1 MNKFKQTF
9 FLSLV
14 CWILI
19 SLSSCG
25 GDETPADSSSDE
37 TKTADSSKVDSSNAE
52 MPPPVEKVEVYV
64 PKPEAPKPKP
74 NPNGVYLPTGD
85 ERNGK
90 PVYENQEGFS
100 LWFNGSTGE

>member
-1 MNKFKQTF
+1 
-9 FLSLV
+9 
-14 CWILI
+14 
-19 SLSSCG
+19 
-25 GDETPADSSSDE
+25 
-37 TKTADSSKVDSSNAE
+37 

-90 PVYENQEGFS
+90 PVFMRIRKDFHYG
-100 LWFNGSTGE
+100 LMDPTGE

>member
-1 MNKFKQTF
+1 MVNKFKQTF

-19 SLSSCG
+19 SLSSVA
-25 GDETPADSSSDE
+25 EMKTPADSSSDE

-64 PKPEAPKPKP
+64 PKPEGP
-74 NPNGVYLPTGD
+74 
-85 ERNGK
+85 
-90 PVYENQEGFS
+90 
-100 LWFNGSTGE
+100 